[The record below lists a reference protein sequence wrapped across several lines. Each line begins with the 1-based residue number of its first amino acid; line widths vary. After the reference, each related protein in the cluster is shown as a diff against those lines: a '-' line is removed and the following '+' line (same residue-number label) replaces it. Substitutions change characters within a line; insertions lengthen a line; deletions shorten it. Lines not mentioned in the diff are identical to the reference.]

1 MQQRSILMRPEGY
14 TVYPKRMI
22 TEINRQIT
30 EITNY
35 ASSIMVMEI
44 KMATME
50 TAVIGVQFVR
60 E

>member
-1 MQQRSILMRPEGY
+1 MRPEGY